1 MPCPPKTKIGHHRIM
16 PPFPLVG
23 GSPAKPTPARR
34 QPPTRQP
41 ATHVCAHFRQTDVL
55 RLRRFWCRRCPTAPT
70 RRAFAGLT
78 AELNEEQ
85 PPSKSSRTSLFAAPQ
100 CLPHLN
106 VCRTSMFAASQCLPH
121 LNVCRTSMFAARQ
134 CLLQSQKS
142 PGSLSFYV

>member
-23 GSPAKPTPARR
+23 GSPAKPTPARL
-34 QPPTRQP
+34 QPPTRLP

-100 CLPHLN
+100 CLPHVN
-106 VCRTSMFAASQCLPH
+106 VCCKVKSPRGHFLFMF
-121 LNVCRTSMFAARQ
+121 NFFFITF
-134 CLLQSQKS
+134 CLLE
-142 PGSLSFYV
+142 SFILI